1 MKTTFN
7 KTKHFLS
14 VITINLNTTLVHES
28 LERFVIALC
37 QQNKRGTEPLI
48 KIWKRNIQYNSLT
61 RNYNLG
67 AKFNFITFL
76 KFWHIYFG
84 I

>member
-48 KIWKRNIQYNSLT
+48 KI
-61 RNYNLG
+61 
-67 AKFNFITFL
+67 
-76 KFWHIYFG
+76 
-84 I
+84 